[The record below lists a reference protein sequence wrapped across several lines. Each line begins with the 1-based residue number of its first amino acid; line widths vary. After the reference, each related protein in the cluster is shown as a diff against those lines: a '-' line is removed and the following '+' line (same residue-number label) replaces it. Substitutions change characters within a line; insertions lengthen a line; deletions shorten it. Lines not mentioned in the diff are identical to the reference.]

1 MSKFIRFEMKF
12 SEAVVA
18 FLGLFLGAKNLLRS
32 VRESRRRG
40 LFSGFF
46 AAFYR
51 AIGLLCA
58 AVGAFYLLTGIKVDL
73 FSRKRDEEEDEI
85 DDDDEYEIDDDEDND
100 EGEEKEEEKK

>member
-1 MSKFIRFEMKF
+1 MPKFIKFEMKF

-32 VRESRRRG
+32 ARESRRRG

-58 AVGAFYLLTGIKVDL
+58 AVGAFYILTGIKVDL
-73 FSRKRDEEEDEI
+73 FSRKRDDEEDEA
-85 DDDDEYEIDDDEDND
+85 DEEDED
-100 EGEEKEEEKK
+100 EEDDAEEEGGEDQ

>member
-51 AIGLLCA
+51 AIGLL
-58 AVGAFYLLTGIKVDL
+58 
-73 FSRKRDEEEDEI
+73 
-85 DDDDEYEIDDDEDND
+85 
-100 EGEEKEEEKK
+100 